1 MKTNIRL
8 LVAIAAMLAAPALN
22 AQSRSGHN
30 PGGSTRPGHHTTVSG
45 SSHSSSSSH
54 KDAKP
59 GNSAKPGK
67 DAARPSNKSVDVR
80 PSNKPAG
87 HGAVAHNSVP
97 SHNPGRPAHRPNP
110 AYRPAHRPTP
120 PAAYRPAHRPTP
132 PPPAH
137 RPTPPPPAHRPS
149 VGYVFRPLAGVT
161 YTLCRF
167 AETIATISACNAI
180 ARAANTNYYY
190 NDGCFYKERYDGRYE
205 VVVPPAG
212 AIVYSLPDYYETLTL
227 NGVLY
232 YKVYDTLYSLTV
244 DASGTP
250 AFLVVG
256 QMNG

>member
-1 MKTNIRL
+1 
-8 LVAIAAMLAAPALN
+8 MLAAPALN
-22 AQSRSGHN
+22 AQSRSGHY

-54 KDAKP
+54 
-59 GNSAKPGK
+59 
-67 DAARPSNKSVDVR
+67 
-80 PSNKPAG
+80 
-87 HGAVAHNSVP
+87 
-97 SHNPGRPAHRPNP
+97 NPGRPAHRPNP
-110 AYRPAHRPTP
+110 ACR
-120 PAAYRPAHRPTP
+120 
-132 PPPAH
+132 PAH

-149 VGYVFRPLAGVT
+149 VDYVFRPLAGVT

-190 NDGCFYKERYDGRYE
+190 NDGCFYKKRYDGRYE

-250 AFLVVG
+250 AFMVVG

>member
-22 AQSRSGHN
+22 AQSRSGHY
-30 PGGSTRPGHHTTVSG
+30 PGGSSRPGHHATVSG
-45 SSHSSSSSH
+45 SSHSSSSH

-59 GNSAKPGK
+59 GSSAKPGK
-67 DAARPSNKSVDVR
+67 DAARPSG
-80 PSNKPAG
+80 KPGG
-87 HGAVAHNSVP
+87 HGAITSNP
-97 SHNPGRPAHRPNP
+97 SHGGTAHRPDP
-110 AYRPAHRPTP
+110 GYRPS
-120 PAAYRPAHRPTP
+120 HRPTP
-132 PPPAH
+132 PPAAHRPSH
-137 RPTPPPPAHRPS
+137 RPTPPPAHRPHF
-149 VGYVFRPLAGVT
+149 GYVFRPLSGVT
-161 YTLCRF
+161 YSLCRF

-190 NDGCFYKERYDGRYE
+190 NDGYFYKELYDGRYE

-212 AIVYSLPDYYETLTL
+212 ALVYSLPDCYETLTL

-244 DASGTP
+244 DSSGTP
-250 AFLVVG
+250 AFMVVG

>member
-59 GNSAKPGK
+59 GK

-97 SHNPGRPAHRPNP
+97 SHNPGRPAHRPAHRPHP
-110 AYRPAHRPTP
+110 AYRPAHRPT
-120 PAAYRPAHRPTP
+120 
-132 PPPAH
+132 
-137 RPTPPPPAHRPS
+137 PPAHRPS

-161 YTLCRF
+161 YSLCRF

-190 NDGCFYKERYDGRYE
+190 NDGCFYKKRYDGRYE

-250 AFLVVG
+250 AFMVVG

>member
-22 AQSRSGHN
+22 AQSRSGHY
-30 PGGSTRPGHHTTVSG
+30 PGGSSRPGHHTTVSG
-45 SSHSSSSSH
+45 SSHSSSSH

-59 GNSAKPGK
+59 GSTAKPGK
-67 DAARPSNKSVDVR
+67 DAARPSSKPSDVR
-80 PSNKPAG
+80 PSGKPSG
-87 HGAVAHNSVP
+87 HGAITSK
-97 SHNPGRPAHRPNP
+97 PGGHGGTAHRPNP
-110 AYRPAHRPTP
+110 GYRPS
-120 PAAYRPAHRPTP
+120 HRPTP
-132 PPPAH
+132 PPAAHRPSH
-137 RPTPPPPAHRPS
+137 RPTPPPAHRPH
-149 VGYVFRPLAGVT
+149 VGYVFRPLASVS
-161 YTLCRF
+161 YSLCRF

-190 NDGCFYKERYDGRYE
+190 NDGYFYKELYDGRYE

-212 AIVYSLPDYYETLTL
+212 ALVYSLPDYYETLTL

-244 DASGTP
+244 DSSGTP
-250 AFLVVG
+250 AFMVVG

>member
-8 LVAIAAMLAAPALN
+8 LVAIAAMLAAPVLN

-120 PAAYRPAHRPTP
+120 PAAYRPAHR
-132 PPPAH
+132 H
-137 RPTPPPPAHRPS
+137 S

-190 NDGCFYKERYDGRYE
+190 NDGYFYKERYDGRYE

-250 AFLVVG
+250 AFMVVG

>member
-22 AQSRSGHN
+22 AQSRSGHY
-30 PGGSTRPGHHTTVSG
+30 PGGSSRPGHHATVSG
-45 SSHSSSSSH
+45 SSHSSSSSSH

-59 GNSAKPGK
+59 VSSAKPGK
-67 DAARPSNKSVDVR
+67 DAARPSS
-80 PSNKPAG
+80 KPGG
-87 HGAVAHNSVP
+87 HGAITSNPDP
-97 SHNPGRPAHRPNP
+97 SHRNPSHGGPSHRPDP
-110 AYRPAHRPTP
+110 GYRPS
-120 PAAYRPAHRPTP
+120 HRPTP
-132 PPPAH
+132 PPAH
-137 RPTPPPPAHRPS
+137 RPH

-161 YTLCRF
+161 YSLCRF

-190 NDGCFYKERYDGRYE
+190 NNGYFYKELYDGRYE

-212 AIVYSLPDYYETLTL
+212 ALVYSLPDYYETLTL

-244 DASGTP
+244 DSSGTP
-250 AFLVVG
+250 AFMVVG

>member
-59 GNSAKPGK
+59 GNSSKPGR

-120 PAAYRPAHRPTP
+120 P
-132 PPPAH
+132 PPAH
-137 RPTPPPPAHRPS
+137 RHS

-190 NDGCFYKERYDGRYE
+190 NDGCFYKKRYDGRYE

-250 AFLVVG
+250 AFMVVG

>member
-22 AQSRSGHN
+22 AQSRSGHY

-54 KDAKP
+54 
-59 GNSAKPGK
+59 
-67 DAARPSNKSVDVR
+67 
-80 PSNKPAG
+80 
-87 HGAVAHNSVP
+87 
-97 SHNPGRPAHRPNP
+97 NPGRPAHRPNP

-120 PAAYRPAHRPTP
+120 PPAYRPAHRPTP

-137 RPTPPPPAHRPS
+137 RHS

-190 NDGCFYKERYDGRYE
+190 NDGCFYKKRYDGRYE

-250 AFLVVG
+250 AFMVVG

>member
-30 PGGSTRPGHHTTVSG
+30 PGGSTRPGHHTTFSG
-45 SSHSSSSSH
+45 SSHSSSS
-54 KDAKP
+54 
-59 GNSAKPGK
+59 
-67 DAARPSNKSVDVR
+67 
-80 PSNKPAG
+80 
-87 HGAVAHNSVP
+87 

-120 PAAYRPAHRPTP
+120 PPAYR
-132 PPPAH
+132 
-137 RPTPPPPAHRPS
+137 PAHRPS

-190 NDGCFYKERYDGRYE
+190 NDGCFYKKRYDGRYE
-205 VVVPPAG
+205 VVVPSAG

-232 YKVYDTLYSLTV
+232 YKVYDTLYSLIV

-250 AFLVVG
+250 AFMVVG

>member
-22 AQSRSGHN
+22 AQSRSGHY

-54 KDAKP
+54 
-59 GNSAKPGK
+59 
-67 DAARPSNKSVDVR
+67 
-80 PSNKPAG
+80 
-87 HGAVAHNSVP
+87 
-97 SHNPGRPAHRPNP
+97 NPGRPAHRPNP
-110 AYRPAHRPTP
+110 ACR
-120 PAAYRPAHRPTP
+120 
-132 PPPAH
+132 PAH

-149 VGYVFRPLAGVT
+149 VDYVFRPLAGVT

-190 NDGCFYKERYDGRYE
+190 NDGCFYKKRYDGRYE

-250 AFLVVG
+250 AFMVVG

>member
-22 AQSRSGHN
+22 AQSRSGHH
-30 PGGSTRPGHHTTVSG
+30 PSGSNRPGHHATVSG

-67 DAARPSNKSVDVR
+67 DAARPSS
-80 PSNKPAG
+80 KPGG
-87 HGAVAHNSVP
+87 HGAITSKP
-97 SHNPGRPAHRPNP
+97 GISHNNHPHGVPPRRPDPG
-110 AYRPAHRPTP
+110 YRP
-120 PAAYRPAHRPTP
+120 Y
-132 PPPAH
+132 H

-149 VGYVFRPLAGVT
+149 VGYVFHPLAGVT

-190 NDGCFYKERYDGRYE
+190 NDGYFYKELYDGRYE

-212 AIVYSLPDYYETLTL
+212 AIVYSLPDYYETLTI

-244 DASGTP
+244 DSSGTP
-250 AFLVVG
+250 AFMVVG